1 MTGPPEVA
9 GEVWLIANPLA
20 GAGRGARHASLAT
33 KALRDAGIPC
43 RLIHPSSTAD
53 TTRTAAEAVAAG
65 PRAVVACGGDGTV
78 HAVLQGL
85 IGSDVPLGI
94 VAGGSGDDIAA
105 GLGFAT
111 GDGDNIATGLV
122 RALGVAPIRLIDVG
136 EVTADD
142 GTRRYFLG
150 VLSTGFDSSVNERA
164 NTMSRL
170 GGQRY
175 NIAIVR
181 ELASFTALDYT
192 VDIDGEIHT
201 GPGMLVSVGNGPRYG
216 GGMRVCPDA
225 LSDDGLLDVTW
236 LGAVSKP
243 TFLRVF
249 PSVFKGTHIH
259 HPAVRTYRGRTFRI
273 SAAGQLAY
281 ADGERIGPL
290 PISISVHAGALRV
303 LPA

>member
-1 MTGPPEVA
+1 MA
-9 GEVWLIANPLA
+9 GEVYLIANPTA
-20 GAGRGARHASLAT
+20 GGGRGSRHASLAAKT
-33 KALRDAGIPC
+33 LNDAGIAC
-43 RLIHPSSTAD
+43 RLVHPSSAQD
-53 TTRTAAEAVAAG
+53 TTRTAAAAVTAG
-65 PRAVVACGGDGTV
+65 ARAVVACGGDGTV

-85 IGSDVPLGI
+85 IGSNVPLGI

-105 GLGFAT
+105 GLGFPT
-111 GDGDNIATGLV
+111 GDGDRIAAGLMS
-122 RALGVAPIRLIDVG
+122 ALAQDSFRLIDVG
-136 EVTADD
+136 EASTDD
-142 GTRRYFLG
+142 GATCYFLG

-164 NTMSRL
+164 NTMARL

-192 VDIDGEIHT
+192 VDIDGEVIT

-216 GGMRVCPDA
+216 GGMRVCPEA
-225 LSDDGLLDVTW
+225 QSDDGLLDITW

-259 HPAVRTYRGRTFRI
+259 HPAVRTFRGRSLNI
-273 SAAGQLAY
+273 SAAGQMAY

-290 PISISVHAGALRV
+290 PVAIAVRPGALRV